1 MSFRPPGVG
10 FPDIVFHDVFSVT
23 VNLKYLL
30 IIAKRD
36 AQILISMIPSE
47 RSFARRIDLTSLQL
61 FVAVCELGS
70 IGRAAEREFIAA
82 SALSKRLSD
91 LESALDTALLVRHS
105 RGVDLTP
112 AGESLLHHARSV
124 LFGLEQMQAE
134 LGEYADGVR
143 GHVRMHA
150 SISAIVQFLPE
161 DLGAFIR
168 EHGAVKIDLEE
179 HLSLDVVRAVR
190 EGAADL
196 GICNASALA
205 TPGGQSL
212 QRRPYRHDQLVLIVP
227 RGHPL
232 SGQGAL
238 PFDASLEFDQVGLHA
253 NSSVCLALNQAAAQ
267 SGKPIRLRIR
277 VTGLDAMCR
286 MIHNGLGVGVMPK
299 RAFELMH
306 GVGDLASVPLTDDWA
321 HRDIELVARDFDALP
336 LTTRLLVAHLARPLP
351 AASQRCDAAAGAG
364 EVALSPALATP

>member
-1 MSFRPPGVG
+1 
-10 FPDIVFHDVFSVT
+10 
-23 VNLKYLL
+23 
-30 IIAKRD
+30 
-36 AQILISMIPSE
+36 MIPPE
-47 RSFARRIDLTSLQL
+47 RSLNRRIDLTSLQL

-70 IGRAAEREFIAA
+70 IGKAAEREFIAA

-91 LESALDTALLVRHS
+91 LEAVLETTLLMRHS

-124 LFGLEQMQAE
+124 LFSLVQMQAE

-161 DLGAFIR
+161 DLGSFIR
-168 EHGAVKIDLEE
+168 EHGAIKIDLEE
-179 HLSLDVVRAVR
+179 HLSLDVMRAVR
-190 EGAADL
+190 EGTADL

-205 TPGGQSL
+205 APGTQSL
-212 QRRPYRHDQLVLIVP
+212 QRRAYRQDRLALIVP

-232 SGQGAL
+232 DGKGPL
-238 PFDASLEFDQVGLHA
+238 PFEASLDYDHVGLHA
-253 NSSVCLALNQAAAQ
+253 NSSVCQALNLAA
-267 SGKPIRLRIR
+267 SLCNRSIRLRIR

-286 MIHNGLGVGVMPK
+286 MIHNGLGVGVMPE

-306 GVGDLASVPLTDDWA
+306 GVGDLACVALTDDWA
-321 HRDIELVARDFDALP
+321 LRQIELVARDFDALP
-336 LTTRLLVAHLARPLP
+336 LSTRLLVAHLTHHRRADMLAPTT
-351 AASQRCDAAAGAG
+351 AAGA
-364 EVALSPALATP
+364 VSASASTTT